1 MQLKICICLFYL
13 HYCWCIDFTYYVKEG
28 EPRGTYLGDI
38 AVDMH
43 IYDSNLLT
51 DRSKV
56 TFSQFQRSVTTE
68 NSHLF
73 NVTES
78 GKIYTAQTLDSDTLC
93 SYNQECFKTI
103 KIAIQQAKAF
113 IKILKVRVVIQ
124 DINDH
129 QPEFKDE
136 EISIKFSEDAS
147 IGVRRSIP
155 NAIDRDVGIQNSQ
168 ISYHLGNNI
177 DSPFALSTSKSVD
190 GISELSIFL
199 KEKLDREKQD
209 RYVLDIIAKDGG
221 SPPKESVLIVKVTVT
236 DVNDYVPNFSQK
248 VYNITTKN
256 KASRMLPIITLS
268 ATDLDS
274 GDNGKV
280 SYHFSSKTAASAKNH
295 FMLDERTGEIYLQEI
310 FTLRGKLLNELY
322 VRATDRGKPPLSSA
336 ALVFVNIINQQNNY
350 PSIDVNFVSPL
361 SESSATIS
369 EDTNVGSF
377 IAYVMVTD
385 NDIGLNGEVTC
396 ELHHNKFQLLM
407 LGSKEYKVN
416 LKNPVDREQQD
427 HYDITISCRDQGS
440 PSLQSKRKFSIQV
453 VDVNDVPPKFTKS
466 TFKFLTYENKKA
478 NFPIGFINATDPDLG
493 PGGQLTYSLL
503 TNNKYNFPF
512 QITNY
517 GFIST
522 RKQLDHEIKNIYKFQ
537 VLVKDNGKPSFNST
551 ANVYIEVMDEND
563 NAPSFSFPSVN
574 PFSLDVHYYPN
585 KKMNI
590 TVLRAFDRDSRTNAF
605 LKYEILRGNNKHLF
619 RVNPYTGVLSFSRPV
634 YQDDVGLYNLEF
646 IVKDSGS
653 PSLSAMTTV
662 TLTLTVSN
670 KTSRI
675 MPAIHKNF
683 SEMVEVDFAI
693 IIVLVAMI
701 VSIAI
706 VVSIATCIIR
716 CNRARNAAQTTG
728 VEVMNPS
735 LNCRSERRQLIN
747 QTDSSVVIPKS
758 PSEMRT
764 RNIQLVGLRSQLY
777 SDEVSQ
783 NEWKTSTLGKKLPS
797 NKQIYVQQ
805 VAVTASSKTGG
816 VQESTC
822 IVPNKPSDR
831 ITTQLGSRHKWSDTQ
846 AAGGFYEEIAG
857 ML

>member
-1 MQLKICICLFYL
+1 MQLNFGICLLYL
-13 HYCWCIDFTYYVKEG
+13 HYCLCIDFTYYVKEG
-28 EPRGTYLGDI
+28 EEEGTYLGDI

-43 IYDSNLLT
+43 LYDSNLLT

-56 TFSQFQRSVTTE
+56 TFSQFQRSVTQ
-68 NSHLF
+68 NSQLF
-73 NVTES
+73 NVTKS

-129 QPEFKDE
+129 QPKFKNE
-136 EISIKFSEDAS
+136 EINIQFSEDAS

-155 NAIDRDVGIQNSQ
+155 NAIDRDVGLQNSQ

-177 DSPFALSTSKSVD
+177 DNPFALSTSKSVD
-190 GISELSIFL
+190 GISQLSIFL

-209 RYVLDIIAKDGG
+209 KYVLEIVAKDGG
-221 SPPKESVLIVKVTVT
+221 LPPKESVLIVKVTVT
-236 DVNDYVPNFSQK
+236 DVNDNTPVFLRK

-256 KASRMLPIITLS
+256 KASRMMPIITLT

-280 SYHFSSKTAASAKNH
+280 SYHFSSKTASSTKSH
-295 FMLDERTGEIYLQEI
+295 FMLNERTGEIYLQQI
-310 FTLRGKLLNELY
+310 FPLRSKLLNELY
-322 VRATDRGKPPLSSA
+322 VRATDKGKPPLSSA
-336 ALVFVNIINQQNNY
+336 VLVLVNIINQQNNY
-350 PSIDVNFVSPL
+350 PSIDVNFVSPV

-369 EDTNVGSF
+369 EDTAVGSF

-396 ELHHNKFQLLM
+396 ELHHDKFQLLM
-407 LGSKEYKVN
+407 LESKEYKVN
-416 LKNPVDREQQD
+416 LKDPVDREVQD
-427 HYDITISCRDQGS
+427 HYDITISCEDQGS
-440 PSLQSKRKFSIQV
+440 PSLETKRKFSIQV
-453 VDVNDVPPKFTKS
+453 MDVNDVQPKFTKS

-493 PGGQLTYSLL
+493 QGGQLTYSLL

-522 RKQLDHEIKNIYKFQ
+522 RKPLDHEIKNIYKFQ
-537 VLVKDNGKPSFNST
+537 VFVKDNGKPSFNNT
-551 ANVYIEVMDEND
+551 ANVFIEVMDEND
-563 NAPSFSFPSVN
+563 NAPYFSFPSVN

-585 KKMNI
+585 KKTNI
-590 TVLRAFDRDSRTNAF
+590 TVLKAFDRDSRTNAF
-605 LKYEILRGNNKHLF
+605 LKYEILRGNDKHLF
-619 RVNPYTGVLSFSRPV
+619 SVNPYTGVLSFSRPV
-634 YQDDVGLYNLEF
+634 YQDDVGSYNLEF
-646 IVKDSGS
+646 IVKDSGT
-653 PSLSAMTTV
+653 PVLSAMTTV
-662 TLTLTVSN
+662 SLTLTVSN

-675 MPAIHKNF
+675 MPAVNKNLN
-683 SEMVEVDFAI
+683 EMVEVDFAI
-693 IIVLVAMI
+693 VIVLVAMI
-701 VSIAI
+701 VSIAV

-716 CNRARNAAQTTG
+716 CNRARNAAQG
-728 VEVMNPS
+728 GAVEVMNPS
-735 LNCRSERRQLIN
+735 LNSRSERRQLIN

-758 PSEMRT
+758 PSEMRN

-777 SDEVSQ
+777 SEDVSQ
-783 NEWKTSTLGKKLPS
+783 NDWKTSTLATKLPS
-797 NKQIYVQQ
+797 TKQIYVQQ
-805 VAVTASSKTGG
+805 VAVTAGGKG

-822 IVPNKPSDR
+822 MVPHKQSDR
-831 ITTQLGSRHKWSDTQ
+831 IATHLGSHHKWSDGQT
-846 AAGGFYEEIAG
+846 GLYEEIAG